1 MSGRKLT
8 LNLRNMKKCTVMLFC
23 LLMTLMVSAQDQ
35 KKFSPEKFQADLEA
49 FITREAHFD
58 QQEASKYFPLMR
70 ELQAKQRAI
79 YGRMRQTAKPGDD
92 AKCAEAIRE
101 WDKANIELKQ
111 LDQQY
116 HKKMMQV
123 VSPTI
128 VFDAIQAESRFHRNM
143 MKGWQFPN
151 GKFPNGK
158 FPGGQFP
165 GGRSKDKRR

>member
-1 MSGRKLT
+1 
-8 LNLRNMKKCTVMLFC
+8 MKRIVITCLAVLML
-23 LLMTLMVSAQDQ
+23 LAVSAQEPK

-49 FITREAHFD
+49 FITKEAHFD
-58 QQEASKYFPLMR
+58 QQEAAKFFPLMR

-79 YGRMRQTAKPGDD
+79 YGRMRPTAKPGDD
-92 AKCAEAIRE
+92 AKCAESIRE

-123 VSPTI
+123 VSPSK
-128 VFDAIQAESRFHRNM
+128 VFDAIMAESRFHRQM
-143 MKGWQFPN
+143 MKGWQAPNGHFPN
-151 GKFPNGK
+151 GK
-158 FPGGQFP
+158 FP

>member
-1 MSGRKLT
+1 
-8 LNLRNMKKCTVMLFC
+8 MKRCTVILFS
-23 LLMTLMVSAQDQ
+23 LLMTLIVSAQDH
-35 KKFSPEKFQADLEA
+35 KKFSPEKFQADLED

-58 QQEASKYFPLMR
+58 QQEAAKFFPLLR

-79 YGRMRQTAKPGDD
+79 YGRMRQTPKPGDD

-123 VSPTI
+123 VPASKL
-128 VFDAIQAESRFHRNM
+128 FDAIMAESRFHRKM
-143 MKGWQFPN
+143 MKGWRDQNAPFPPK
-151 GKFPNGK
+151 GK
-158 FPGGQFP
+158 
-165 GGRSKDKRR
+165 SKDKRR

>member
-1 MSGRKLT
+1 
-8 LNLRNMKKCTVMLFC
+8 MKKCTVMLFC

-79 YGRMRQTAKPGDD
+79 YGRMRPTAKPGDD

-123 VSPTI
+123 VSPAK
-128 VFDAIQAESRFHRNM
+128 VFDAIMAESRFHRKM
-143 MKGWQFPN
+143 VKGWQA
-151 GKFPNGK
+151 
-158 FPGGQFP
+158 PGGQFP
-165 GGRSKDKRR
+165 SGRPKDRRR

>member
-1 MSGRKLT
+1 
-8 LNLRNMKKCTVMLFC
+8 MKRCTVILFS
-23 LLMTLMVSAQDQ
+23 LLMTLIVSAQDH
-35 KKFSPEKFQADLEA
+35 KKFSPEKFQADLED

-58 QQEASKYFPLMR
+58 QQEAAKFFPLLR

-79 YGRMRQTAKPGDD
+79 YGRMRQTPKPGDD

-123 VSPTI
+123 VPASKL
-128 VFDAIQAESRFHRNM
+128 FDAIMAESRFHRKM
-143 MKGWQFPN
+143 MKGWRDQKAPFPSS
-151 GKFPNGK
+151 GK
-158 FPGGQFP
+158 
-165 GGRSKDKRR
+165 SKDKRR